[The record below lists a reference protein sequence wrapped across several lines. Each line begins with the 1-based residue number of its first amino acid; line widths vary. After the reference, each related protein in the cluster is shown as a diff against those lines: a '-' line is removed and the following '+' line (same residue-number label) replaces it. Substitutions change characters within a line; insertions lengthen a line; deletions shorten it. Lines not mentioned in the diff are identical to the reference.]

1 MMEEYRYKAVARA
14 AYGDIVEGATVT
26 ISSERVVEQ
35 STGLSFRHEIAEA
48 CRQQLGVQ
56 IADDEEARLATNFD
70 VYSEQRYEEVV
81 RPKLEA
87 AAEKERQ
94 RQQREADRAARSS
107 KGKKSSKSSKNGT
120 NKIGKLTVAQ
130 WKRLLKFL
138 LGVIV
143 VVWFLSTQVKSC
155 SFNDLLTQAR
165 DTIEQMTKTS
175 SKKST
180 TTKKATTT
188 KKTSTKKATTAKKSS
203 STTAKKK
210 STSTAKKSTTTKK
223 STTAK
228 KSSTSTAKKKTAT
241 SKKKSTGS
249 RTKKKSTN

>member
-1 MMEEYRYKAVARA
+1 MGEFRYKAVARA
-14 AYGDIVEGATVT
+14 AYGEIEEGATVSIT
-26 ISSERVVEQ
+26 SGREVEQ

-94 RQQREADRAARSS
+94 RQQREAERAARSS
-107 KGKKSSKSSKNGT
+107 KGKKSSKSSKTGT
-120 NKIGKLTVAQ
+120 VKVGKLTAAQ

-155 SFNDLLTQAR
+155 SLGDLATQAR
-165 DTIEQMTKTS
+165 DTIEQMTKTG
-175 SKKST
+175 SKKT
-180 TTKKATTT
+180 TTTKKAATTKKATTT
-188 KKTSTKKATTAKKSS
+188 KKAATRKTTTA
-203 STTAKKK
+203 KK
-210 STSTAKKSTTTKK
+210 STSTAKKSSTAKRSTTKK
-223 STTAK
+223 TSTAKKSTAKKTTAK
-228 KSSTSTAKKKTAT
+228 KSSTAKKSTT
-241 SKKKSTGS
+241 SKKK
-249 RTKKKSTN
+249 N

>member
-1 MMEEYRYKAVARA
+1 MEEYRYKAVARA
-14 AYGDIVEGATVT
+14 AYGEIVEGATVSIT
-26 ISSERVVEQ
+26 SGREVEQ

-94 RQQREADRAARSS
+94 RQQREAEWAARSS
-107 KGKKSSKSSKNGT
+107 KGKKSSKSSKTGT
-120 NKIGKLTVAQ
+120 VKVGKLTAAQ

-155 SFNDLLTQAR
+155 SLSDLATQAR
-165 DTIEQMTKTS
+165 DTIEQMTKTG
-175 SKKST
+175 SKKTT

-188 KKTSTKKATTAKKSS
+188 KKSATRKTTTA
-203 STTAKKK
+203 KK
-210 STSTAKKSTTTKK
+210 STSTAKKTSTAKRSTTKK
-223 STTAK
+223 
-228 KSSTSTAKKKTAT
+228 TSTAKKSTAKKTASKKSSTAKKSTT
-241 SKKKSTGS
+241 SKKK
-249 RTKKKSTN
+249 N

>member
-1 MMEEYRYKAVARA
+1 MEEYRYKAVARA

-26 ISSERVVEQ
+26 ISSEREVEQ

-107 KGKKSSKSSKNGT
+107 KGKKSSKSSKNVT

-180 TTKKATTT
+180 TSKKATTT
-188 KKTSTKKATTAKKSS
+188 KKASTKKATTAKKSS

-210 STSTAKKSTTTKK
+210 STSTAKKAATTKK
-223 STTAK
+223 STATK
-228 KSSTSTAKKKTAT
+228 KSSTTAKKKSSTA
-241 SKKKSTGS
+241 KKKSTGS
-249 RTKKKSTN
+249 KTRKKSTSN